1 MLTIRRNQ
9 EWLPSV
15 FNDIIGNNFFEHAAV
30 SATSPAVNV
39 IEKQQ
44 EYIVEVA
51 APGMTKDDF
60 KVNIDEDDNLV
71 VALEKETSANNDKS
85 AEQMHYLRRE
95 FAYTRFRQAMI
106 LPEDVDKE
114 AITAKVENGVLTVVL
129 PKLKPQEVKKTNRL
143 IDIQ

>member
-85 AEQMHYLRRE
+85 AEQMH
-95 FAYTRFRQAMI
+95 
-106 LPEDVDKE
+106 
-114 AITAKVENGVLTVVL
+114 
-129 PKLKPQEVKKTNRL
+129 
-143 IDIQ
+143 